1 MMTSSWNTKRMSVY
15 LATLALIASFLLV
28 PSAAVLAAE
37 GPVKILFMG
46 DRGHHEPAKRF
57 PQLKEAL
64 ASRGIEFTYT
74 ENLDD
79 FNKENLAKYDGCMI
93 FANQDNLSPDQEA
106 ALIGFVEGG
115 KGLIPLHCASFCYRN
130 SKPYIAMV
138 GAQFQRHGTGTF
150 RTTLAEAEHP
160 ILKGY
165 SGFESWDETYVHHM
179 HNEKDRTIL
188 EYRVDSEGRE
198 PWTWVRNQGKGRVF
212 YTAWGHDGRTWSNP
226 GFHNLVE
233 RGILWAVGR
242 DVSAVPD
249 FADQLVMT
257 NLRKD
262 VKPFEYV
269 PAKVPQYLAGEKWGT
284 LGENI
289 SKMQKPLEPEESAK
303 HLVMPQGFTMDLFAT
318 EPQIGKPLAVNW
330 DHRGRLWICESIDYP
345 NELRPR
351 DQGRDRIRICED
363 TDGDGKADKF
373 TIFAEKLSIPTGLT
387 FARGGVIVCQAPDML
402 FLKDTNGDDV
412 ADEKT
417 TLFTGWDTG
426 DTHAGPSNLQ
436 YGFDNWIY
444 GIVGYA
450 GFRGTVGGEEHNFRQ
465 CFYRFRPDGSKLEVL
480 RNTNNNSWGVS
491 FSEEGV
497 LFGSTANGN
506 PSEYMP
512 IPNRYYEKVRGWSSR
527 VLGGISGNPNM
538 YPITKGVRQVDHH
551 GHFTAA
557 AGHAL
562 YTARNYPS
570 FFWNKTAFVAEPTG
584 HLVALFQ
591 IHPEGAGY
599 RSTTTGNLVASD
611 DEWTAPTMAEVG
623 PDGNVW
629 VVDWYNFIV
638 QHNPIPAG
646 FEPGKHGAYETPLR
660 DKTHGRIYR
669 LVYGNGKKSSIT
681 TLADATP
688 AQLVEALKSDNLFW
702 RRHAQRLLV
711 ERANP
716 DVVPALVALLN
727 DTSVDAAGISPGVV
741 HALWTLDG
749 LGQLKAEN
757 ADVVAAASKCLT
769 HPSAAVRRTALT
781 VLPRSEELVA
791 AIVKQNLLHDKNGQ
805 VALAAMLALSD
816 SPASEVA
823 GKLLAKELATGELLT
838 DNWLADALTSAA
850 AQHDALFLSAAGSD
864 QSAASPSS
872 DKALQI
878 VGIVSESLARSG
890 NVEKVAKVLAGLP
903 GQPNARIQA
912 TLAGLTKGWPKDKG
926 GQLSPETDESLKA
939 LVDKLPAEQRGSL
952 VLLGMRMGSPSLE
965 KFAAEVSSSLLAK
978 VQKEGP
984 LAERLQAASQL
995 IDFGRNSASV
1005 AGSLLDLV
1013 KPQLDADLAKG
1024 IMEAVSKSEAAE
1036 TGGEI
1041 VARID
1046 EFTPE
1051 MRGRAIR
1058 VLLTRGP
1065 WAKSLVEAIE
1075 GSKVQLVELALDQ
1088 KQALSEHPDRA
1099 LAKRAQ
1105 KLLSQGGGLPS
1116 ADRQKVLAEFMP
1128 VTMQT
1133 GDADVGKQVF
1143 VKQCAKCHQHGELGN
1158 KVGPNLTGM
1167 AVHPKAELLT
1177 HILDPNR
1184 SVEGTYRVYTV
1195 QTGDGLI
1202 LQGLLASESKTA
1214 IELFDAEGKKHQ
1226 VLREDIE
1233 TLKASP
1239 KSLMPEGFEKQVT
1252 KEELT
1257 NLLEF
1262 LTKRGKYLPLSI
1274 EKVATATSTKGM
1286 FINETADAERLIFP
1300 DWTPKTVDGIPFQL
1314 IDPQGTRVPNVVL
1327 LRGPKGTL
1335 TEKLP
1340 TSVTVPCN
1348 GSARAIHML
1357 SGVSGWGFP
1366 YGDKNTVSMIV
1377 RITYEDGKVEDHP
1390 LRNGEHFAD
1399 YIREVDVPK
1408 SKLAFRLRGQQI
1420 RYLAIFP
1427 QREAPLKQIELVK
1440 GPDTT
1445 APVVMAITL
1454 EGK

>member
-1 MMTSSWNTKRMSVY
+1 MS
-15 LATLALIASFLLV
+15 ATVA
-28 PSAAVLAAE
+28 
-37 GPVKILFMG
+37 
-46 DRGHHEPAKRF
+46 
-57 PQLKEAL
+57 
-64 ASRGIEFTYT
+64 
-74 ENLDD
+74 
-79 FNKENLAKYDGCMI
+79 
-93 FANQDNLSPDQEA
+93 
-106 ALIGFVEGG
+106 
-115 KGLIPLHCASFCYRN
+115 PL
-130 SKPYIAMV
+130 P
-138 GAQFQRHGTGTF
+138 
-150 RTTLAEAEHP
+150 
-160 ILKGY
+160 
-165 SGFESWDETYVHHM
+165 
-179 HNEKDRTIL
+179 
-188 EYRVDSEGRE
+188 
-198 PWTWVRNQGKGRVF
+198 
-212 YTAWGHDGRTWSNP
+212 
-226 GFHNLVE
+226 
-233 RGILWAVGR
+233 
-242 DVSAVPD
+242 
-249 FADQLVMT
+249 
-257 NLRKD
+257 
-262 VKPFEYV
+262 
-269 PAKVPQYLAGEKWGT
+269 
-284 LGENI
+284 
-289 SKMQKPLEPEESAK
+289 
-303 HLVMPQGFTMDLFAT
+303 
-318 EPQIGKPLAVNW
+318 
-330 DHRGRLWICESIDYP
+330 
-345 NELRPR
+345 
-351 DQGRDRIRICED
+351 
-363 TDGDGKADKF
+363 
-373 TIFAEKLSIPTGLT
+373 
-387 FARGGVIVCQAPDML
+387 
-402 FLKDTNGDDV
+402 
-412 ADEKT
+412 
-417 TLFTGWDTG
+417 
-426 DTHAGPSNLQ
+426 
-436 YGFDNWIY
+436 
-444 GIVGYA
+444 
-450 GFRGTVGGEEHNFRQ
+450 
-465 CFYRFRPDGSKLEVL
+465 
-480 RNTNNNSWGVS
+480 
-491 FSEEGV
+491 
-497 LFGSTANGN
+497 
-506 PSEYMP
+506 
-512 IPNRYYEKVRGWSSR
+512 
-527 VLGGISGNPNM
+527 
-538 YPITKGVRQVDHH
+538 
-551 GHFTAA
+551 
-557 AGHAL
+557 
-562 YTARNYPS
+562 
-570 FFWNKTAFVAEPTG
+570 
-584 HLVALFQ
+584 
-591 IHPEGAGY
+591 
-599 RSTTTGNLVASD
+599 
-611 DEWTAPTMAEVG
+611 
-623 PDGNVW
+623 
-629 VVDWYNFIV
+629 
-638 QHNPIPAG
+638 
-646 FEPGKHGAYETPLR
+646 
-660 DKTHGRIYR
+660 
-669 LVYGNGKKSSIT
+669 
-681 TLADATP
+681 
-688 AQLVEALKSDNLFW
+688 
-702 RRHAQRLLV
+702 
-711 ERANP
+711 
-716 DVVPALVALLN
+716 
-727 DTSVDAAGISPGVV
+727 
-741 HALWTLDG
+741 
-749 LGQLKAEN
+749 
-757 ADVVAAASKCLT
+757 
-769 HPSAAVRRTALT
+769 
-781 VLPRSEELVA
+781 
-791 AIVKQNLLHDKNGQ
+791 
-805 VALAAMLALSD
+805 
-816 SPASEVA
+816 
-823 GKLLAKELATGELLT
+823 
-838 DNWLADALTSAA
+838 
-850 AQHDALFLSAAGSD
+850 
-864 QSAASPSS
+864 
-872 DKALQI
+872 
-878 VGIVSESLARSG
+878 
-890 NVEKVAKVLAGLP
+890 
-903 GQPNARIQA
+903 
-912 TLAGLTKGWPKDKG
+912 
-926 GQLSPETDESLKA
+926 
-939 LVDKLPAEQRGSL
+939 
-952 VLLGMRMGSPSLE
+952 
-965 KFAAEVSSSLLAK
+965 
-978 VQKEGP
+978 
-984 LAERLQAASQL
+984 
-995 IDFGRNSASV
+995 
-1005 AGSLLDLV
+1005 DLV

-1051 MRGRAIR
+1051 IRGRAIR

-1075 GSKVQLVELALDQ
+1075 GSKVQLAELALDQ